1 VNDLKTR
8 FFDDVDKNC
17 PLPEYPRPQ
26 LVREDWL
33 CLNGECDYEITP
45 AGDACPKDFSGKI
58 ILPFAIESQLSGVQR
73 ALQPDERLWYRKRFT
88 LDSRFDNKRCILH
101 FGAVDWQCE
110 VFVNGV
116 SVGTHTGGYC
126 PFSFDI
132 TDELVDGE
140 NELVVKVYDP
150 TDKGWQNRGKQV
162 LKSVGFWYTG
172 TSGIWQT
179 VWLEPV
185 AQSHITCVRLTP
197 DIDAGEIIVSCTGEG
212 LDGCTIEADISLG
225 GEQVYSGEMKLNA
238 HLPVPDAKLWS
249 PESPTL
255 YDLVL
260 TVKKNGEAVDT
271 VKSYFGMRK
280 LSVGKDK
287 QGLPRLMLNN
297 EPYFQRG
304 LLDQG
309 YWSDGGLTPP
319 NDEAMIFDIAEMKRL
334 GFNMLRKHIK
344 VEPLRWYYHCDRL
357 GMIVWQDMVSG
368 GEYIGNILAG
378 VLPNIGIGVKDN
390 KYNWFSRGEK
400 EWRDDYRRE
409 LFEMIDNL
417 YNCTCI
423 GCWVPF
429 NEGWG
434 QFDAKEIGDAVKAYD
449 PSRIVDHASGWYDQK
464 GCDLKSM
471 HKYILPIHMPKLDGR
486 PFVIS
491 EYGGYSMILDGHVWN
506 KQKSFGYIMFRSK
519 EKLSAAYK
527 KLHEKQVIP
536 LIKKGLCATVY
547 TQVSD
552 VEFEVNGMYT
562 YDRKVLKLDEK
573 TVQEVNSKLHF

>member
-1 VNDLKTR
+1 MTNAGLPVTIRIFASSHARANIETPHAKIQEISGKTVIAEYKDSTIIR
-8 FFDDVDKNC
+8 KKVESSDN
-17 PLPEYPRPQ
+17 PENSNLY
-26 LVREDWL
+26 LEDIVLEIPEADRKFWSVETPYL
-33 CLNGECDYEITP
+33 YDYEILLGEDVIYGYFALRTFTKE
-45 AGDACPKDFSGKI
+45 KDK
-58 ILPFAIESQLSGVQR
+58 
-73 ALQPDERLWYRKRFT
+73 D
-88 LDSRFDNKRCILH
+88 
-101 FGAVDWQCE
+101 
-110 VFVNGV
+110 
-116 SVGTHTGGYC
+116 
-126 PFSFDI
+126 
-132 TDELVDGE
+132 
-140 NELVVKVYDP
+140 
-150 TDKGWQNRGKQV
+150 
-162 LKSVGFWYTG
+162 
-172 TSGIWQT
+172 GIWRIC
-179 VWLEPV
+179 LNHHP
-185 AQSHITCVRLTP
+185 IFM
-197 DIDAGEIIVSCTGEG
+197 EG
-212 LDGCTIEADISLG
+212 
-225 GEQVYSGEMKLNA
+225 V
-238 HLPVPDAKLWS
+238 
-249 PESPTL
+249 
-255 YDLVL
+255 
-260 TVKKNGEAVDT
+260 
-271 VKSYFGMRK
+271 
-280 LSVGKDK
+280 
-287 QGLPRLMLNN
+287 
-297 EPYFQRG
+297 
-304 LLDQG
+304 LDQG
-309 YWSDGGLTPP
+309 YWPDGLMTPP
-319 NDEAMIFDIAEMKRL
+319 ADAAYIFDIMGMKET
-334 GFNMLRKHIK
+334 GFHMIRKHIK
-344 VEPLRWYYHCDRL
+344 IEPERFYFHCDRL

-368 GEYIGNILAG
+368 GEYVGNILAG